1 MTKKEIRKI
10 FLERRKKFS
19 NCQQNDISE
28 AVATNF
34 FSFLPKIL
42 SKNKLENIT
51 INFIH
56 IFLPI
61 TSKNEIDTFLI
72 IRKIQKEFPEIK
84 LVVPKVN
91 LEIMQIENFLL
102 EETSILKLNKWD
114 ILEIQNGEK
123 VPNSSINIVLL
134 PLLAFDKNGF
144 RVGYGKGFY
153 DKFLE
158 KCNED
163 GNQNIIKIGLSSE
176 NNATLIDDLN
186 EFDQKMDF
194 CITPIQII
202 AF

>member
-1 MTKKEIRKI
+1 MTKIEIRKI
-10 FLERRKKFS
+10 FSERRKNFS
-19 NCQQNDISE
+19 TCQQDDISE
-28 AVATNF
+28 AIATNF

-42 SKNKLENIT
+42 SEN

-72 IRKIQKEFPEIK
+72 IRKIQKEFPKIK
-84 LVVPKVN
+84 IIVPKIN
-91 LEIMQIENFLL
+91 LEIMQIESHLL
-102 EETSILKLNKWD
+102 EENSILKLNKWN
-114 ILEIQNGEK
+114 ISEIENGEIIE
-123 VPNSSINIVLL
+123 NSLINIVLL

-158 KCNED
+158 KCYKE

-176 NNATLIDDLN
+176 NNPIQIDDLD
-186 EFDQKMDF
+186 EFDKKMDF
-194 CITPIQII
+194 CITPLEII
-202 AF
+202 KF